1 MLALPPH
8 SVVLLTPSILSLSL
22 SSLFLQA
29 IVNICAVAQ
38 GTDIAG
44 EKKKER
50 KKIAFNR
57 ISLLVVFCHVD
68 IEPILPAEGRR

>member
-44 EKKKER
+44 EKKKKEKR
-50 KKIAFNR
+50 
-57 ISLLVVFCHVD
+57 LLSTVSVSWWYFAMW
-68 IEPILPAEGRR
+68 I